1 MSLTILLLMA
11 SALLIV
17 FAFGLTASVHDA
29 LYLLRRPGALVRAIL
44 AMGVLMPMFA
54 IAVVSIFDLDPAVK
68 IALVALSVSPIIP
81 ILPTKLMQAGAAASY
96 AMGLLVAAGV
106 LAVVLVPAAMEILG
120 LVFNLPLQMP
130 AASVATLTFITLL
143 LPFGLGVAVHHFL
156 PGLAKRLAKPISQI
170 AGITVV
176 VFFFAVFFIGGTCYL
191 DARRQWHRHQSR
203 RICAGRP
210 SDRPLH
216 WRTGAG
222 ESRGPGPLDWF
233 ASPGS
238 RARDR
243 PGQLPRSDTRDSGG
257 ALVPARHRP
266 GFDPLSS
273 VGQAPAAD
281 ARHTRRWFLP
291 TSEQMTTREFF
302 ARVWDSQ

>member
-81 ILPTKLMQAGAAASY
+81 ILPTKLMKAGAAASY

-106 LAVVLVPAAMEILG
+106 LAIVLVPVAMEILG

-130 AASVATLTFITLL
+130 VASVATLTFITLL

-156 PGLAKRLAKPISQI
+156 PGLAKALARPISQI

-176 VFFFAVFFIGGTCYL
+176 VFFFAVFFSAAPAIWTLVGNGTV
-191 DARRQWHRHQSR
+191 
-203 RICAGRP
+203 I
-210 SDRPLH
+210 
-216 WRTGAG
+216 
-222 ESRGPGPLDWF
+222 
-233 ASPGS
+233 
-238 RARDR
+238 
-243 PGQLPRSDTRDSGG
+243 
-257 ALVPARHRP
+257 ALAAFV
-266 GFDPLSS
+266 L
-273 VGQAPAAD
+273 VGQAIGHFIGGPEPENRAGLALSTGSRHPGVALAIAQVNFPDQTLATAAVLLYLFVTALVSIPYLRWAKHRRPTPGAPGDGSYQPA
-281 ARHTRRWFLP
+281 
-291 TSEQMTTREFF
+291 SK
-302 ARVWDSQ
+302 